1 MNYKEG
7 EIVRARTTGWR
18 DDYLGKDMLK
28 AGDKLRLEN
37 IGTWK
42 TMFRMSAT
50 NLRNKASGY
59 VYPEDISK
67 LRKVI

>member
-1 MNYKEG
+1 MNYREG
-7 EIVRARTTGWR
+7 EIVKSKTTGWH
-18 DDYLGKDMLK
+18 DGYTGKDMLK

-42 TMFRMSAT
+42 TMFRMAAT
-50 NLRNKASGY
+50 NLRNKTSGY
-59 VYPEDISK
+59 VYPEDIKK